1 MPSRRGLALVLAVS
15 WGLLSSTHETLFLPP
30 RAQGR
35 VPEREGAS
43 ARPLEMEALGLLRGC
58 LGLMLWA
65 KVTRSPTLWAVEE
78 ETPPGLGGVAGVC
91 VLAWEESLT
100 VKPSAT
106 RCEIEY
112 VSAGEP

>member
-43 ARPLEMEALGLLRGC
+43 ARPLEMEALGLLRRC
-58 LGLMLWA
+58 LRLMLWA
-65 KVTRSPTLWAVEE
+65 KASHKVAHTLGSGGRDPTWAGRSRRGMR
-78 ETPPGLGGVAGVC
+78 PGVGGVSDREAIC
-91 VLAWEESLT
+91 Y
-100 VKPSAT
+100 KM
-106 RCEIEY
+106 
-112 VSAGEP
+112 